1 MSYVSTL
8 VPSQQKRKLLDQEIG
23 GAVEERVTSGFRLE
37 RQQGEPKYHS
47 DDRALPGHLSS
58 TIRHTNS

>member
-1 MSYVSTL
+1 MTIRIGMSYVSTL

-37 RQQGEPKYHS
+37 RQ
-47 DDRALPGHLSS
+47 
-58 TIRHTNS
+58 